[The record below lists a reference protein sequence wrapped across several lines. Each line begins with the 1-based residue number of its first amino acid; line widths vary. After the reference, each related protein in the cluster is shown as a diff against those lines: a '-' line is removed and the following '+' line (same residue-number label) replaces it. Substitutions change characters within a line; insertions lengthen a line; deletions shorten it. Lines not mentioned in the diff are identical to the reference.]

1 MKKNNLIIPIFL
13 PFAGCL
19 NRCIYCNQRL
29 LHPQSLDVTSDT
41 VDKTIADY
49 TRTFKGRRDET
60 NIEVAFYGGS
70 FTGLKR
76 DKQIQI
82 LTLFKKHLKDKTIDG
97 LRFST
102 RPDMISDS
110 ILQISRENGVRT
122 IEIGAQT
129 FSDRVLQMIG
139 RGHNAQHTRD
149 AISQIKKYGFLT
161 SLHLMFGLPGA
172 TYEDDIQSIEETV
185 RLSPNYVR
193 LHPTLVLK
201 NTILEEI
208 YRRGEY
214 RPLNLNEAIEIIR
227 YAMKRFLKARIRII
241 RVGLHNDE
249 NLRDSN
255 ILIAGPYHPSL
266 RQIASRDL

>member
-13 PFAGCL
+13 PFSGCPH
-19 NRCIYCNQRL
+19 RCIYCNQRL
-29 LHPQSLDVTSDT
+29 LHPQSLDLTSDT
-41 VDKTIADY
+41 VDKTIAEY

-76 DKQIQI
+76 DRQIQI
-82 LTLFKKHLKDKTIDG
+82 LTLFKRHLKDRTIDG

-110 ILQISRENGVRT
+110 ILQISRENGVKT
-122 IEIGAQT
+122 IEIGAQS
-129 FSDRVLQMIG
+129 FSDRVLQKIE

-149 AISQIKKYGFLT
+149 AISKIKEYGFLT

-172 TYEDDIQSIEETV
+172 THQDDIQGIEETI

-201 NTILEEI
+201 NTILEEL

-214 RPLNLNEAIEIIR
+214 TPLSLHEAIEIIR
-227 YAMKRFLKARIRII
+227 YAMKRFSEAGIKII

-249 NLRDSN
+249 NLRDSA
-255 ILIAGPYHPSL
+255 LIAGPYHPSL